1 MPLFVGRAV
10 RGIKNGP
17 SPAWLQRR
25 LQAIGLRPISALV
38 DITNY
43 MTVAYGRP
51 LHVFDADKVTGG
63 LHVRLSNT
71 GEKIL
76 ALDGKEYA
84 LDDQVTV
91 IADDAGV
98 LAMGGV
104 IGGEPSGCT
113 RDTTTVFIES
123 ALFDPV
129 RTAAT
134 GRRYQI
140 DSDARYRF
148 ERGLDP
154 EFTLPGIEEAT
165 RLVMELCGGEPSE
178 IVIAGS
184 IPDWRRSVTLRPGRV
199 ATLGGMELAADD
211 SARIL
216 TDLGIRRRKNR
227 R

>member
-1 MPLFVGRAV
+1 MVLNHAPISLSARCAGSRTAPAR
-10 RGIKNGP
+10 RGCNGACKP
-17 SPAWLQRR
+17 SGCA
-25 LQAIGLRPISALV
+25 PISALV

-71 GEKIL
+71 GENFL

-134 GRRYQI
+134 GRRYKI

-184 IPDWRRSVTLRPGRV
+184 IPDWRRSVTLRPGPGR
-199 ATLGGMELAADD
+199 D
-211 SARIL
+211 SR
-216 TDLGIRRRKNR
+216 GH
-227 R
+227 